1 MSGIA
6 VEIRGEGCDR
16 VAQDLRSRIARVSGG
31 ETSIEVER
39 GVDPVA
45 VVGMLFAGVQT
56 AKTIWDWWQTRAHSS
71 VTVNLIFGDGR
82 VLELNATTRGELEE
96 ALGLEGLP
104 GEEESS

>member
-56 AKTIWDWWQTRAHSS
+56 AED
-71 VTVNLIFGDGR
+71 D
-82 VLELNATTRGELEE
+82 
-96 ALGLEGLP
+96 LGLVAD
-104 GEEESS
+104 SSPQLGHGQSNLWRWAGP